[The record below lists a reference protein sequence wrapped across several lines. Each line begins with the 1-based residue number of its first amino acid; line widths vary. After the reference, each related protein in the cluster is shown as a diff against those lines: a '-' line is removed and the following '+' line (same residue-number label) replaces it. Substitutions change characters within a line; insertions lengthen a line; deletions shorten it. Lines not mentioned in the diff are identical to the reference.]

1 MKLNELKPAAGSHHK
16 RKRVGRGPGSGHG
29 KTATRGHK
37 GQGSRSGINKG
48 SRNFEGGQI
57 PFVRKFPKRGFTPI
71 NRKEYQIINLEQLNI
86 FKDGEV
92 VDLRRMKEEGLVK
105 KKGLV
110 KILANGEIKRK
121 LTLRADKFS
130 KKANEAINRMGGKT
144 ESQMFTTKARKLESA
159 KKK

>member
-29 KTATRGHK
+29 KTSTRGHK

-71 NRKEYQIINLEQLNI
+71 KRKEYQIINLEQLNI

-110 KILANGEIKRK
+110 KILAKGEIRK
-121 LTLRADKFS
+121 KLILRADKFS
-130 KKANEAINRMGGKT
+130 KKASEAISKIGGKI
-144 ESQMFTTKARKLESA
+144 ELC
-159 KKK
+159 